1 MSSCPA
7 HRGGFTILE
16 VLVAIFVVGTVL
28 SAIVALVGTNL
39 SQLARVRSEIDQ
51 ARLAEERLRAIES
64 ELMSDLE
71 VRDGVEEGRFDPPN
85 EDLVWRTSVSPF
97 SVPLPALDSGI
108 REAPPLA
115 SALFT
120 SPSRAVSAPPSA
132 PAIRLVE
139 VRVYR
144 EADGPERAA
153 VLEWLHV
160 EPYVPPETEPSEETT
175 PTPEQTPPGSGAPA
189 S

>member
-1 MSSCPA
+1 MRSLSA
-7 HRGGFTILE
+7 HRHGFTILE

-39 SQLARVRSEIDQ
+39 SQLARVRSEIDRS
-51 ARLAEERLRAIES
+51 RLAEERLRAIES
-64 ELMSDLE
+64 DLTGGLE
-71 VRDGVEEGRFDPPN
+71 VRDGIEEGRFDPPN
-85 EDLVWRTSVSPF
+85 EDLAWRTSVSPF
-97 SVPLPALDSGI
+97 SIPLPALDGGLAD
-108 REAPPLA
+108 APSLA

-120 SPSRAVSAPPSA
+120 SPSSAVSAPASA

-160 EPYVPPETEPSEETT
+160 EPYVALETEPPEETT
-175 PTPEQTPPGSGAPA
+175 PTPEQTPPGSEAPA